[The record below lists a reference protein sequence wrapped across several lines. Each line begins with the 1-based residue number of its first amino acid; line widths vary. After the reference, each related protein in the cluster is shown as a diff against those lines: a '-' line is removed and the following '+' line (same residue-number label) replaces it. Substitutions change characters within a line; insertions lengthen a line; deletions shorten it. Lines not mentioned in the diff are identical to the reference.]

1 MARGRLRSGSCRV
14 ETPAPRP
21 RHSWR
26 RGGAPVGWSVGR
38 TESAERNA
46 ALNKPD
52 ERPGR
57 GGRAGCRECFSA
69 LAARRFSFDGSRLRR
84 DGRRSHCAHLCLA
97 RRMRGMGG
105 ELDETQ
111 EANDASIRRAQ
122 GLRARMR
129 ARSLLRTH
137 ALRREVPSPYRTP
150 HERWRHAYTTQE
162 KKRDTIVSQPHEQ
175 LIVVADAALALAMR
189 TAPPL
194 SFRRVHG
201 NSQNQP
207 QCGDLRKPSCRGPSL
222 SGLGLQ
228 RCLSGPTALGVHLTR
243 LPWRFL

>member
-1 MARGRLRSGSCRV
+1 MVDGRVAASASRRLRHGVSPLTG
-14 ETPAPRP
+14 PA
-21 RHSWR
+21 
-26 RGGAPVGWSVGR
+26 
-38 TESAERNA
+38 
-46 ALNKPD
+46 
-52 ERPGR
+52 
-57 GGRAGCRECFSA
+57 
-69 LAARRFSFDGSRLRR
+69 RLRR
-84 DGRRSHCAHLCLA
+84 DGRSSSHCAHLCLA
-97 RRMRGMGG
+97 RRMRRMGG

-111 EANDASIRRAQ
+111 EANDASIWRAQ

-129 ARSLLRTH
+129 ARSLLPTH
-137 ALRREVPSPYRTP
+137 ALRREVPSQCRTP
-150 HERWRHAYTTQE
+150 RERWRHACATRE

-175 LIVVADAALALAMR
+175 LIVVADAALALAML

-228 RCLSGPTALGVHLTR
+228 RCLSGPTALGVRLAR